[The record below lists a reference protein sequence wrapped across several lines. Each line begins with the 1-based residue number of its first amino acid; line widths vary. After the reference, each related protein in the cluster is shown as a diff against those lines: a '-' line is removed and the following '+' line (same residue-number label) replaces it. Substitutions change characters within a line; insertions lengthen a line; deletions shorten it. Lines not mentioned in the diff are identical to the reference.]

1 MRSKL
6 SEWYEIGFR
15 CKKTM
20 EDGTSKFVTEQYVVE
35 AMSFSEAEK
44 NIVSEMKEY
53 VSGPYE
59 VKTIKKTV
67 YKEVFFSDEDKDDK
81 WYKAKLQFII
91 LEEKS
96 GKEKRSN
103 VVYLIQSA
111 SLDKACKSI
120 DKIMSSTMTE
130 YNSMSLQET
139 KVIEVFELK

>member
-91 LEEKS
+91 IDENT

-103 VVYLIQSA
+103 VIYLVQSS
-111 SLDKACKSI
+111 SLNAVCKSI
-120 DKIMSSTMTE
+120 DEIMDGSFFDYE
-130 YNSMSLQET
+130 SMSVQET
-139 KVIEVFELK
+139 KILDVFKH